1 MDYINRYNL
10 NINVITQTISINLH
24 NNIVTMNI
32 DPTPLT
38 PHRSIPSC
46 SSFSIF
52 TPCLANPLHTSI
64 ANTRFSGVPASI
76 DLYAES
82 LITPPSHSS
91 FSCLTN
97 TYRNHDS
104 NSPSFCN
111 TIPMRNSL
119 IEQNI
124 NTLLSKIDNSYQ
136 RHELY
141 NLLNQFHRT
150 FDTTT
155 HNIAKTTIHHVIN
168 TIPHSPP
175 ACKPY
180 PQPDKE
186 EPMYQLVQE
195 FLKAGLIS
203 ESHSPYA
210 APAILVKKKDNTYR
224 FVVDYRKL
232 NLITIKD
239 CSPLPNMEDTIR
251 KLGQGYNYFS
261 KLDLKSGFY
270 QIPIHNG
277 DKEKTAFVTPFG
289 LYQFNVL
296 PMGLKNS
303 PPTFQ
308 KVMLDTLESCRSFSL
323 VYLDDII
330 VFSKTFNEHLH
341 HLERVLAAL
350 QAKALVLNPPK
361 CVIADTTIDYLG
373 HTISRDKITPMQDKI
388 EAILQIKEPRSLAQA
403 NKFIGALSWYRK
415 FIPQFATVAAPIHS
429 VTNLTKDRR
438 HKFKWGYAQSKAFQ
452 ELKQMLVSKPLF
464 LHYPVEDTPIIL
476 TTDASGIGIGGVLQ
490 QEVNGQ
496 IHNLYYHSQLMTPC
510 ERKYSVIERE
520 ALAIYKCFARMRTML
535 LGRTIILMT
544 DHCPLCHIMEKT
556 VRNAR
561 VDRITH
567 LIQEYNI
574 EKVIHIKGR
583 ENCLPD
589 FLSRYSNDPNDDL
602 FDLEY
607 GLASKSN
614 NPPTD
619 TSKSNN
625 LSESSISSSD
635 KNPHL
640 LAAMTLRPRPHQHNP
655 NPKNSI
661 DNNVDTITKHHKDFP
676 NPIRSQ
682 HKDTP
687 FTFSRNQFDSNKL
700 KQEQDN
706 DPTIQEII
714 SRLKSSPKT
723 MPFVLDN
730 DILYKLLTSLSSS
743 KEKTKVIYLPSSM
756 IQTLLTACHD
766 DPMTGAH
773 FSFDRIYNKI
783 KNLYWWPMMKFSI
796 RNYINS
802 CVLCKQYNIARHK
815 KHGHLRSISPPEG
828 PFLMIGIDYCGP
840 FKQTP
845 RENQYVLVITDYFTR
860 YVTAIA
866 LPNCTANTTAQTLF
880 NEYFCK
886 YGIPAVILSDQ
897 GSHFRNQLMQ
907 GIQQLIGYNHIY
919 STAYHPQTNGMVERF
934 NSTFVPQI
942 SKLQDSEQNNWD
954 EYLQAVVF
962 AYNTGIHKTT
972 KFSPY
977 ELVYGRLPRLPINLR
992 PHQISL
998 SKPIDY
1004 LEQLKKTLRIF
1015 HQASHRNI
1023 ILQQEINKTTYDKNR
1038 LDPHYKIGDKVLT
1051 RIPILR
1057 GKLDPRYSP
1066 IPKLIV
1072 QTLHPIYIVQDEK
1085 THITSQVHVA
1095 DIRPLLTT

>member
-1 MDYINRYNL
+1 MDYINHYNL
-10 NINVITQTISINLH
+10 NINIIAQTISIHLH
-24 NNIVTMNI
+24 DHIFTMNI
-32 DPTPLT
+32 DPTPQKPYGST
-38 PHRSIPSC
+38 PSC

-52 TPCLANPLHTSI
+52 TPCLQIPLHTST
-64 ANTRFSGVPASI
+64 ANSRFSGVSASI
-76 DLYAES
+76 DLHAEPPITTSSPSS
-82 LITPPSHSS
+82 LSYFTDTYQNPNPPS
-91 FSCLTN
+91 LYN
-97 TYRNHDS
+97 TALKRN
-104 NSPSFCN
+104 P
-111 TIPMRNSL
+111 L
-119 IEQNI
+119 VEQSI
-124 NTLLSKIDNSYQ
+124 KTLLSKTQNSHQ
-136 RHELY
+136 HNQLY
-141 NLLNQFHRT
+141 HLLNQFHYT

-155 HNIAKTTIHHVIN
+155 HNIARTPIHHVIN

-186 EPMYQLVQE
+186 EPMYKLVQE
-195 FLKAGLIS
+195 FLAAGLIS

-210 APAILVKKKDNTYR
+210 APAILVKKKDDTYR

-270 QIPIHNG
+270 QIPIHPA
-277 DKEKTAFVTPFG
+277 DKAKTAFVTPFG

-308 KVMLDTLESCRSFSL
+308 KVMLDTLKPCRLFSL

-330 VFSKTFNEHLH
+330 VFSKSFDEHLH

-350 QAKALVLNPPK
+350 QTKTFVLNPPK
-361 CVIADTTIDYLG
+361 CVIAATQIDYLG
-373 HTISRDKITPMQDKI
+373 HTISREKITPMPDKI

-429 VTNLTKDRR
+429 VTNLTKERR

-452 ELKQMLVSKPLF
+452 ELKQMLISTPLF

-496 IHNLYYHSQLMTPC
+496 THNLYYHSQLMTPC
-510 ERKYSVIERE
+510 ERKYSAIERE

-535 LGRTIILMT
+535 LGRSIILMT

-556 VRNAR
+556 VRNNR

-574 EKVIHIKGR
+574 DKVIHIKGR

-614 NPPTD
+614 TPSID
-619 TSKSNN
+619 MSNSN
-625 LSESSISSSD
+625 DLSQSSISLSSKD
-635 KNPHL
+635 HNL
-640 LAAMTLRPRPHQHNP
+640 LAAMVLRPFPHRRNP
-655 NPKNSI
+655 NPTNPI
-661 DNNVDTITKHHKDFP
+661 DNHEQFNTPHHNDSS
-676 NPIRSQ
+676 NPISQ
-682 HKDTP
+682 PHHDPP
-687 FTFSRNQFDSNKL
+687 FTFSCNQFDSNKI

-706 DPTIQEII
+706 DHIIQQII
-714 SRLKSSPKT
+714 STLKSSPNK
-723 MPFVLDN
+723 MPFVVDHDL
-730 DILYKLLTSLSSS
+730 LYKILTPLSFS
-743 KEKTKVIYLPSSM
+743 KTNIKVIYLPTSM
-756 IQTLLTACHD
+756 IPSILAACHD
-766 DPMTGAH
+766 DPMTGSH
-773 FSFDRIYNKI
+773 FSFDRIYHKI
-783 KNLYWWPMMKFSI
+783 KNLYWWPSMKSSI

-802 CVLCKQYNIARHK
+802 CILCKQYNITRHK
-815 KHGHLRSISPPEG
+815 KHGHLRSISPPDG

-907 GIQQLIGYNHIY
+907 GIQQLIGYHHIF
-919 STAYHPQTNGMVERF
+919 STPYHPQTNGMVERF
-934 NSTFVPQI
+934 NGTFVPQL

-977 ELVYGRLPRLPINLR
+977 ELVYGRLPRLPINIR

-998 SKPIDY
+998 QKPLDY
-1004 LEQLKKTLRIF
+1004 LEQLKKTLHIF
-1015 HQASHRNI
+1015 HQASRQNI
-1023 ILQQEINKTTYDKNR
+1023 LLQQEINKTIYDKNR

-1051 RIPILR
+1051 RIPTQR

-1066 IPKLIV
+1066 IPKSVI
-1072 QTLHPIYIVQDEK
+1072 QILHPIYLVQDEE
-1085 THITSQVHVA
+1085 TNITTQVHVG
-1095 DIRPLLTT
+1095 DLRPLLNK